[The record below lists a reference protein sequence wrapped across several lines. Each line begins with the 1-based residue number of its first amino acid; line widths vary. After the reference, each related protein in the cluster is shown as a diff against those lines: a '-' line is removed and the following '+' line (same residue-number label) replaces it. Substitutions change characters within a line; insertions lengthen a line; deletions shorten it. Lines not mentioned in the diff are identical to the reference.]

1 MLIKKNKKC
10 SQSLALFS
18 IAIPFLKM
26 WKQLVYA
33 WNMNISQFQFSLAPW
48 QIGSSGGHEGH
59 FSRDPL
65 PVFSAGCPCEQ
76 FWHGPG
82 CSLFEAVHPVFP
94 LPTTESP
101 THTGTLKDGFGKAVM
116 ACDMPEPWKIL
127 PLDRCQKEVPVNPQG
142 SWSCSAP
149 SRWSCVPSRRCIFKN
164 IDHTH
169 SNQWICRQVS
179 SLIDKWLL
187 RRVTKRWTEV
197 HFLPWNNP

>member
-101 THTGTLKDGFGKAVM
+101 THKGTLKDGFGKAVM

-127 PLDRCQKEVPVNPQG
+127 PLDRCQKRFLWTHKEVDLAPHPVVGLVFQAG
-142 SWSCSAP
+142 SADSRTLITLTQISESADRSYP
-149 SRWSCVPSRRCIFKN
+149 W
-164 IDHTH
+164 
-169 SNQWICRQVS
+169 
-179 SLIDKWLL
+179 LINDFCA
-187 RRVTKRWTEV
+187 E
-197 HFLPWNNP
+197 